1 LEQRQNC
8 HLDEGGSIMLQRP
21 KCPVIALEEH
31 YWDNELAAQ
40 FVGGEG
46 VRDPGMLQRL
56 YDLSELR
63 LREMDEAGID
73 MQILSHGAPS
83 AQKLS
88 GADAVELT
96 RRVNDRL
103 HAAVR
108 AHPKRFGAFAALPT
122 SDPKAA
128 ADELERTTKLGFKG
142 PMLHGLANGV
152 FLDDR
157 RFWPIFERAQAL
169 DVPVY
174 LHPSV
179 PSPAVTDAYYKD
191 YVKDFPMVIRAAWGF
206 TVETATLA
214 IRLVLSGV
222 FDAYPRLKIVLGH
235 LGETLPF
242 LVWRI
247 DQALARPGGKA
258 MSFRDAF
265 CEHFYITTSGN
276 FSNPALLCCVME
288 LGIDRILFAV
298 DWPFVANKPAVE
310 WMKTV
315 PLCDDDKIKI
325 LSANAQRLF
334 RL

>member
-1 LEQRQNC
+1 M
-8 HLDEGGSIMLQRP
+8 LDKP

-31 YWDNELAAQ
+31 YWDKELSVQ
-40 FVGGEG
+40 FVGVESVRGEET
-46 VRDPGMLQRL
+46 LKRL

-63 LREMDEAGID
+63 IREMDEAGID

-88 GADAVELT
+88 GADAVALT

-103 HAAVR
+103 HAAVS
-108 AHPKRFGAFAALPT
+108 ANPKRFAAFAALPT
-122 SDPKAA
+122 SEPKAA
-128 ADELERTTKLGFKG
+128 ADELERTTRLGFKG
-142 PMLHGLANGV
+142 PMIHGLANGA
-152 FLDDR
+152 FLDDK

-179 PSPAVTDAYYKD
+179 PLPAVMDAYYKD
-191 YVKDFPMVIRAAWGF
+191 YAKDFPMVIRAAWGF
-206 TVETATLA
+206 TVETATQA
-214 IRLVLSGV
+214 IRLVLSGL

-242 LVWRI
+242 LVWRV
-247 DQALARPGGKA
+247 DQALSRPGAKTL
-258 MSFRDAF
+258 SFRDVF
-265 CEHFYITTSGN
+265 CERFYITTSGN

-288 LGIDRILFAV
+288 MGIDRILFAV
-298 DWPFVANKPAVE
+298 DWPFVANKPAVD
-310 WMKTV
+310 WMRTA
-315 PLCDDDKIKI
+315 PLCNEDKAKI
-325 LSANAQRLF
+325 LSGNAKRLF